1 MAFDLPVT
9 QLKCL
14 TCQKRSQTGDKSLNV
29 ETVSY
34 NCQEI
39 SRCWKRDMDS
49 VTEWTSHA
57 IPAATA
63 PRVANRRVSFYILL
77 SEAALSPAKKISST
91 ARNTDDEL
99 TSWFFYPLKCE
110 SCSSMAA
117 VSTGLLISSRHKSD
131 GVSVYL
137 IITAK
142 RTVIYGSKTSPPHH
156 LNQTSADTIPGQDS
170 QPASGKKPPKT
181 QRWLLDIGGKY
192 RDRRISGR
200 TCRLRL
206 QPVNKALNLAFS
218 RLVWCI
224 KGVLSS

>member
-170 QPASGKKPPKT
+170 QQAAGKKPQKNT
-181 QRWLLDIGGKY
+181 AVTVRHWWKISRQKNFTKDVQTAASAGK
-192 RDRRISGR
+192 G
-200 TCRLRL
+200 
-206 QPVNKALNLAFS
+206 K
-218 RLVWCI
+218 
-224 KGVLSS
+224 